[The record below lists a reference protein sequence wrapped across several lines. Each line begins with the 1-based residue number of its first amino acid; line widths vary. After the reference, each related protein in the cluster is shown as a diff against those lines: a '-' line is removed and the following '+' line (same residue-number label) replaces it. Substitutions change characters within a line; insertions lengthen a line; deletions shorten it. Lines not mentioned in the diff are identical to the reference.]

1 MNIILVEHCE
11 SIVEIAKFVLS
22 TAPVLKKLVIR
33 EIREVV
39 DDDDDDDDNIMD
51 GITLLN
57 MLASFPK
64 LSKMAKIVIF

>member
-1 MNIILVEHCE
+1 MNIILVEYCE

-39 DDDDDDDDNIMD
+39 DDDDDDNIMD